1 MKKYLSVILEIILT
15 ACLVACGSSNK
26 DSVNDDKQEV
36 RLGKMNM
43 PEREVVELL
52 SNETLRA
59 CFTVVKSKFFYFFSY
74 EFSCE
79 FFLMPL
85 VRNS

>member
-52 SNETLRA
+52 SN
-59 CFTVVKSKFFYFFSY
+59 
-74 EFSCE
+74 
-79 FFLMPL
+79 
-85 VRNS
+85 

>member
-1 MKKYLSVILEIILT
+1 MKKYLSVILEIYPH
-15 ACLVACGSSNK
+15 VACGSSNK

-52 SNETLRA
+52 SNGDVEL
-59 CFTVVKSKFFYFFSY
+59 KILK
-74 EFSCE
+74 E
-79 FFLMPL
+79 
-85 VRNS
+85 

>member
-15 ACLVACGSSNK
+15 ACLVACSSSNK

-43 PEREVVELL
+43 SEREVVELL
-52 SNETLRA
+52 SNGDVEL
-59 CFTVVKSKFFYFFSY
+59 KISK
-74 EFSCE
+74 E
-79 FFLMPL
+79 
-85 VRNS
+85 

>member
-1 MKKYLSVILEIILT
+1 MEIILT

-52 SNETLRA
+52 SNGDVEL
-59 CFTVVKSKFFYFFSY
+59 KISK
-74 EFSCE
+74 E
-79 FFLMPL
+79 
-85 VRNS
+85 

>member
-1 MKKYLSVILEIILT
+1 MDEKEVSEMQEEIMTVLVVILEIILT

-52 SNETLRA
+52 SNGDVEL
-59 CFTVVKSKFFYFFSY
+59 KISK
-74 EFSCE
+74 E
-79 FFLMPL
+79 
-85 VRNS
+85 

>member
-52 SNETLRA
+52 SNGDVRIKNFEKNEI
-59 CFTVVKSKFFYFFSY
+59 TVFLY
-74 EFSCE
+74 EELDRF
-79 FFLMPL
+79 
-85 VRNS
+85 